1 MISNKSNILL
11 HQEKDVTKKVYHN
24 IMNSIKL

>member
-1 MISNKSNILL
+1 MIWNKSNILL
-11 HQEKDVTKKVYHN
+11 HQEKDVTKKVYDN